1 MSEQDR
7 TGQVEDSP
15 LGRSIRILEGVI
27 AADAPVGP
35 RELARRI
42 GIDRS
47 TVGRTLI
54 RLADLGLLQRVGREY
69 RPGSRLLGMSRALA
83 VRDSLPN
90 ASVPILRELSQT
102 YDETAYLCLRQG
114 NQGLFVYD
122 VPTTNPVRYVFDL
135 GKPFPLYL
143 GASGRAILSGLAD
156 DELEQVLDTLEL
168 LPATSNTITD
178 RTELLRR
185 IESDRLTGYSASISE
200 RVEGGSAVSAP
211 FRDADGRCQGS
222 ITLTCPLS
230 RLDPKQVPERG
241 ESVRVAAE
249 SLSIALGYRKH
260 AGSAGDQV

>member
-1 MSEQDR
+1 M
-7 TGQVEDSP
+7 TGQHGSDRVDDTP
-15 LGRSIRILEGVI
+15 LGRTVRILEGVV
-27 AADAPVGP
+27 ASDGPVGP
-35 RELARRI
+35 RELARRV

-54 RLADLGLLQRVGREY
+54 RLAELGLLQRVGREY

-90 ASVPILRELSQT
+90 ASVPILRELSER

-114 NQGLFVYD
+114 NHGLFVYD

-143 GASGRAILSGLAD
+143 GASGRAILSGLPD
-156 DELEQVLDTLEL
+156 EELEQVLDALSFDPVT
-168 LPATSNTITD
+168 PNTITD
-178 RTELLRR
+178 RSELMRR
-185 IESDRLTGYSASISE
+185 IGSDRRSGYSASISE

-230 RLDPKQVPERG
+230 RLDPKLVPVMG
-241 ESVRVAAE
+241 EAVRVAAE
-249 SLSIALGYRKH
+249 SLSVALGYRKH
-260 AGSAGDQV
+260 AGVGGYQV